1 MNQIKRILITGASRG
16 IGRSIALELAGQNI
30 HLLLHGRDQAAL
42 EEVSKLVEK
51 KGATVEV
58 LTAELADSTKVIALA
73 GKVAD
78 ESLDILIN
86 NAAIATVAPAVDIDL
101 EDWNRTLAVNVT
113 APFLLTKH
121 LIPIMPKGSSIVN
134 ILSIASQ
141 QGFGEWSAYC
151 MSKFALDG
159 FAKSVR
165 EELRPR
171 GIRVINIYPG
181 SVDTDIWNDVPGEH
195 DHSQMMSPDDVA
207 RTVAMSLGQPAG
219 VSIDD
224 VTITNLG
231 GTT

>member
-1 MNQIKRILITGASRG
+1 MKKIKRILITGASRG
-16 IGRSIALELAGQNI
+16 IGRSIALELAERDT

-42 EEVSKLVEK
+42 QQVSELVNK
-51 KGATVEV
+51 RGATSELLV
-58 LTAELADSTKVIALA
+58 AELADSTEVIKLA
-73 GKVAD
+73 NKVAAKPL
-78 ESLDILIN
+78 EILIN
-86 NAAIATVAPAVDIDL
+86 NAAMASVAPAVDLEL

-121 LIPIMPKGSSIVN
+121 LVPIMPKGSSIVN

-165 EELRPR
+165 EELREK

-181 SVDTDIWNDVPGEH
+181 SVGTDIWKNVPGEH
-195 DHSQMMSPDDVA
+195 DLSKMMSPDDVA
-207 RTVAMSLGQPAG
+207 RTVSMSLGQPAG

-231 GTT
+231 GTA